1 MIRSDSTSVREYGC
15 SKLNARYTVKLV
27 RVIESKQRGIDQSD
41 ALTIYLDAVMS
52 IIRMIE
58 ENLAEADIA
67 TTNLEALL
75 RNKVKFLI
83 IDRYRKIHGR
93 KSAREA
99 SDETTP
105 RSRPV
110 LVQIDDED
118 QPIQITDTE
127 LSPQDSMELREYREF
142 ILRHL
147 SSKESGI
154 FIDLTA
160 GFTNA
165 EIAQRNG
172 LPNKNSAGV
181 EIYNLRKKTRKIIE
195 NYRKKGNY

>member
-75 RNKVKFLI
+75 RNKIKFLI

-93 KSAREA
+93 KSAREED
-99 SDETTP
+99 SDNGKQ
-105 RSRPV
+105 RSRPT
-110 LVQIDDED
+110 LVQLDDED

-127 LSPQDSMELREYREF
+127 MSPQDTMELREYREF
-142 ILRHL
+142 IIGHL
-147 SSKESGI
+147 SEKESGI
-154 FIDLTA
+154 FRDLTE
-160 GFTNA
+160 GFTNE
-165 EIAQRNG
+165 EIAKRNG
-172 LPNKNSAGV
+172 LPSKNSAGV
-181 EIYNLRKKTRKIIE
+181 EIYNLRKKTKKIID
-195 NYRKKGNY
+195 NYRRKGH

>member
-1 MIRSDSTSVREYGC
+1 MIRSESAAVREYGC

-27 RVIESKQRGIDQSD
+27 RMIENKQRGIDQSD

-58 ENLAEADIA
+58 ENLAEGDIA

-75 RNKVKFLI
+75 RNKIKFLI

-93 KSAREA
+93 KSARETGD
-99 SDETTP
+99 SSKQK
-105 RSRPV
+105 SRPTM
-110 LVQIDDED
+110 VQIDDED

-127 LSPQDSMELREYREF
+127 LSPQDTMELREYKEF
-142 ILRHL
+142 ILDHL
-147 SSKESGI
+147 STKESGI
-154 FIDLTA
+154 FRDLTE
-160 GFTNA
+160 GFTNE

-172 LPNKNSAGV
+172 LPSKNSAGV
-181 EIYNLRKKTRKIIE
+181 EIYNLRKKTKKIID
-195 NYRKKGNY
+195 NYRRKGH